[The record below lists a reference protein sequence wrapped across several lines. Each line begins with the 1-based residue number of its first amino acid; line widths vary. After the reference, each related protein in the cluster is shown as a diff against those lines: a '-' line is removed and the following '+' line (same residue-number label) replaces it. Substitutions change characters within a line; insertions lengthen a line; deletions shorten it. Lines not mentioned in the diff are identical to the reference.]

1 MPYPA
6 FMQRRQAEQIAA
18 ARLRATA
25 ERVTP
30 ARVRVLAALLRRGEA
45 ASHHELERD
54 LAADAIDRV
63 TLYRVLDWLV
73 GQGLAHRISSAD
85 RTWRFTAADRR
96 HDTHAHFHCNRCGRV
111 LCLDELKTPRL
122 PAAMP
127 RGFQAEGMEV
137 TVTGVCAGCA

>member
-1 MPYPA
+1 MPYYA
-6 FMQRRQAEQIAA
+6 AMQRRQAEQVAA
-18 ARLRATA
+18 ARVRATG

-45 ASHHELERD
+45 ASHHELERG

-63 TLYRVLDWLV
+63 TLYRVLDWLL

-96 HDTHAHFHCNRCGRV
+96 HDAHAHFHCNRCDKV
-111 LCLDELKTPRL
+111 LCLDEFKTPRL
-122 PAAMP
+122 PAPMP

-137 TVTGVCAGCA
+137 TVKGLCAGCA